1 MNKRTTVESLREKIS
16 RVFFCMGKKEPKQE
30 KKEEEK
36 PYVDVTVRK
45 YGRDV
50 RITFT
55 KEEINKIYADAMKS
69 VMETNGI

>member
-1 MNKRTTVESLREKIS
+1 MNKRTTVESLREKIF
-16 RVFFCMGKKEPKQE
+16 RAIFRMGKKEPKQE
-30 KKEEEK
+30 KKAEEK